1 MKSKANKR
9 SNKNKSRRVRGGA
22 KHTSQHTLER
32 SRYNYTMLKRQF
44 QILDRLYFQNHMH
57 SPTDVQSISNI
68 VDNIAPT
75 YTDQFDDCT
84 VLDTL
89 LTHARDYMND
99 IRTLNQYH
107 RLITKTIK
115 RMIDAEAINLITY
128 RTLGSAIYGFVPYH
142 KYKQRKSETLKQLL
156 SLMKDTK
163 MDGFKIKDIL
173 DRARSSNNNTVI
185 EELFNQGYRIADKV
199 KTNPMTGR
207 YANESDYDYGKRM
220 ELNRNYNELVQSLP
234 AREKTLDTVYAFQ
247 SATGEY
253 MNPENVEELYQYLLP
268 DNLLPPPPVDAANN
282 LPPPPPPAGP

>member
-1 MKSKANKR
+1 MKSKANKK
-9 SNKNKSRRVRGGA
+9 SNRIKSRRFRGGA

-44 QILDRLYFQNHMH
+44 QILERLYVQNHMH

-75 YTDQFDDCT
+75 YIDQFDDCK

-99 IRTLNQYH
+99 IRTVNQYH
-107 RLITKTIK
+107 RLITKTIE
-115 RMIDAEAINLITY
+115 RMIDAEATNLITY
-128 RTLGSAIYGFVPYH
+128 RTIGSAIYGFVPYH
-142 KYKQRKSETLKQLL
+142 IHNKRKSETLKQLFD
-156 SLMKDTK
+156 LMKDIK

-185 EELFNQGYRIADKV
+185 EELFNQGYQIADKV

-207 YANESDYDYGKRM
+207 YVNESDYDYDKRM
-220 ELNRNYNELVQSLP
+220 ELNYNYNELIKSLP
-234 AREKTLDTVYAFQ
+234 ARETTLNTVYAVEN
-247 SATGEY
+247 ATGKY
-253 MNPENVEELYQYLLP
+253 MNPENVEELYEF
-268 DNLLPPPPVDAANN
+268 LLPPGANN
-282 LPPPPPPAGP
+282 LPPPPPANNLLPPPPGP